1 MILALQFKMCSDQVQ
16 KLAEDRFQSL
26 ATLENTQ
33 KKLLDV
39 RKSSQQLRESLER
52 SQSKVEKSRVGLV
65 GLQIDLEKERYYA
78 CTYFS
83 FCFLLYND
91 VKLTFLS

>member
-1 MILALQFKMCSDQVQ
+1 MGLALQFKMCSDQVQ
-16 KLAEDRFQSL
+16 RLAEDRFQSL

-78 CTYFS
+78 CTYF
-83 FCFLLYND
+83 FLMFSAL
-91 VKLTFLS
+91 